1 MLKILLAVDGS
12 ALSLDAVRHG
22 LALHAQGL
30 RAQFVLVNV
39 QESASLYEMVV
50 ARDPAVI
57 DDVSVEAG
65 RHQLEVARA
74 LCVGAKVNFEA
85 EVVIGDPAHLIVEL
99 AERHACD
106 AIILG
111 ARGHGGL
118 RDALLGSVSQAVTY
132 SATVPVT
139 VVKHMETDEPAL
151 ASGESDP
158 DEGA

>member
-57 DDVSVEAG
+57 DDVSAKAG
-65 RHQLEVARA
+65 QHQLEGARA
-74 LCVGAKVNFEA
+74 LCAGADVLFDA

-106 AIILG
+106 AIILC

-118 RDALLGSVSQAVTY
+118 RGALLGSVSQAVTH

-139 VVKHMETDEPAL
+139 VVKHIESDERVL
-151 ASGESDP
+151 ASGDTEP
-158 DEGA
+158 DEDA

>member
-22 LALHAQGL
+22 LTLHAQGL

-57 DDVSVEAG
+57 DEVSAEAG
-65 RHQLEVARA
+65 QHQLEAARA
-74 LCVGAKVNFEA
+74 LCTEAGVNFEA
-85 EVVIGDPAHLIVEL
+85 EVVIGDPAHLILEL

-118 RDALLGSVSQAVTY
+118 RGAVLGSVSQAVAY
-132 SATVPVT
+132 AATVPVT
-139 VVKHMETDEPAL
+139 VVKHAEPDERAP
-151 ASGESDP
+151 ASGLSDP
-158 DEGA
+158 DEDE